1 MDLYFSPLAGS
12 LASRIAF
19 YEARAHVRFIEV
31 DSLTKRTADGI
42 HFAELYPL
50 GLVPLLRLDEGSL
63 LSENAAILQ
72 YVADRFPDAKLT
84 PNNGIERARLQQ
96 WLSFIGMELHQGL
109 FCRLFDQSA
118 PDGTR
123 TQTLQK
129 SETRLKYLNDHL
141 GGREF
146 LLDASRSLMPIYSR
160 SQTGVCRHALL
171 SRLTRVSKNT
181 VSAFNCGPVSPGH
194 SKKNSHYTRRNLLV
208 LNQRETITFTVRGLR
223 SSVLRSK
230 AGLIANKPPYPSF
243 IPVVVN

>member
-19 YEARAHVRFIEV
+19 YEAGAHVRFIEV
-31 DSLTKRTADGI
+31 DSQTKRTADGL

-50 GLVPLLRLDEGSL
+50 GLVPLLRLDDGSL

-72 YVADRFPDAKLT
+72 YVADRFPDAKLA

-96 WLSFIGMELHQGL
+96 WLSFIGMELHHGI
-109 FCRLFDQSA
+109 FCQLFDQNA

-129 SETRLKYLNDHL
+129 SKTRLKYLNNHL

-146 LLDASRSLMPIYSR
+146 LLDCFTVADAYLFAVTNWSVP
-160 SQTGVCRHALL
+160 
-171 SRLTRVSKNT
+171 TRVALT
-181 VSAFNCGPVSPGH
+181 
-194 SKKNSHYTRRNLLV
+194 
-208 LNQRETITFTVRGLR
+208 
-223 SSVLRSK
+223 
-230 AGLIANKPPYPSF
+230 PYPSIEKYRQRLRLRPSVAKAF
-243 IPVVVN
+243 QEELSLYQARLARPQPA